1 VRYAEAIATSAIET
15 SDFLR
20 GDLLSAQIGAAQQGR
35 TKKLS
40 FNKRPIRFYL
50 HAVNASRARVA
61 LEEGAPERDRVTVR
75 RVEPR
80 FPFISYGAGMKG

>member
-1 VRYAEAIATSAIET
+1 L
-15 SDFLR
+15 F
-20 GDLLSAQIGAAQQGR
+20 SAQIGAAQQGR

-50 HAVNASRARVA
+50 RAVNAPRATVVRQD
-61 LEEGAPERDRVTVR
+61 GAREPAEARAGAGAARM
-75 RVEPR
+75 EPR

>member
-20 GDLLSAQIGAAQQGR
+20 GDLFSAQIGAAQQGR

-50 HAVNASRARVA
+50 HGVNAPRATVVP
-61 LEEGAPERDRVTVR
+61 EEGAGKAAPLRARGR
-75 RVEPR
+75 AAAWNRASPL
-80 FPFISYGAGMKG
+80 